1 MALTRKEPREEGKAA
16 LVHLFRAVQ
25 AAVLAPVLFLVGTV
39 FSEIETQPPSPA
51 WWSGVTVF
59 TAGAA
64 IAAVA
69 AAGFLVAA
77 LRRVA
82 GWFTARRHRR
92 MLMDPVQ
99 AALVPPRPTHLHSR
113 SAGPGRRTLSD
124 FGAGL
129 LLMALASAGL
139 LPGDD
144 EYLERVLAAAVVSLL
159 GLVAFASGF
168 ANLRRWTIA
177 RRVERLS
184 THGEGARET
193 AAGESPARAAAI
205 PPLVTSLPVLQR
217 PAGPP
222 QPVTAR
228 RNVLGREPWNIAYL
242 RVFDNEQGLTR
253 LLASAWRECGYVH
266 LIRGTTSVRPH
277 ELEALEAGTPLF
289 INSREWLIAELEA
302 RPVDV
307 LPPGDVEFDTVATEI
322 VKAHDPYGSY
332 PVCALLCH
340 DSFWKVAVDVLL
352 ERADVVVLDLSGYHW
367 ENAGTGYELQR
378 VVDRRP
384 VHTCVVLAD
393 AVSDR
398 PFLDAQIQRAWS
410 QMAGGSPN
418 AGSDRRD
425 LLVWQPVSHGD
436 ARSESRALAE
446 LVQQR
451 LDAGRPAGAADSE
464 GAYARPVGQSCRK
477 RRATSTSH
485 F

>member
-25 AAVLAPVLFLVGTV
+25 AAVLAPVLFVVGTV
-39 FSEIETQPPSPA
+39 FSGIETEPPSPA
-51 WWSGVTVF
+51 WWSVLTVF

-64 IAAVA
+64 VAALA

-77 LRRVA
+77 LRRIA
-82 GWFTARRHRR
+82 SWLTARRHRR
-92 MLMDPVQ
+92 MLMNPAQ
-99 AALVPPRPTHLHSR
+99 AALVPPRPAHLQSR

-124 FGAGL
+124 FGGGL

-144 EYLERVLAAAVVSLL
+144 DYLERLLAAIVVSLL
-159 GLVAFASGF
+159 GLAAFASGF
-168 ANLRRWTIA
+168 ANLGLWAIA
-177 RRVERLS
+177 RRAERLS
-184 THGEGARET
+184 MDRGGARET
-193 AAGESPARAAAI
+193 AAGESSVRAAAI
-205 PPLVTSLPVLQR
+205 PPLVTALPVLQR
-217 PAGPP
+217 ASGPP
-222 QPVTAR
+222 QPVTAE
-228 RNVLGREPWNIAYL
+228 RNVLGRAPWNIAYL

-277 ELEALEAGTPLF
+277 ELEAVEAGTPLF
-289 INSREWLIAELEA
+289 INSRDWLIAELGA
-302 RPVDV
+302 RPMDV
-307 LPPGDVEFDTVATEI
+307 LPPGDVEFDTVAAEV

-332 PVCALLCH
+332 PVCSLLCH
-340 DSFWKVAVDVLL
+340 DSFWKIAVDVLL

-384 VHTCVVLAD
+384 VHTCVVLTD

-418 AGSDRRD
+418 ACTDQRD
-425 LLVWQPVSHGD
+425 LLVWQAPSHGD

-451 LDAGRPAGAADSE
+451 LDAERTARAAESE
-464 GAYARPVGQSCRK
+464 RANARLAPMP
-477 RRATSTSH
+477 
-485 F
+485 